1 MTAYWSQFSEAS
13 SVDTSLDPIAFYAMY
28 LIWKEE
34 NSLHKNTRLRAAD
47 ALRIFKCF
55 PKMAQHWLE
64 ADDDLDNKIDQ
75 EGIDVD
81 QIDDDEECLEVLPT
95 DPEQQW
101 KLAKLNHGVSSPA
114 MDKLV

>member
-1 MTAYWSQFSEAS
+1 
-13 SVDTSLDPIAFYAMY
+13 MY